1 MKKMISLLTVAIMTA
16 SAVPV
21 MADGAVPS
29 DIKYTDNENI
39 LDKKDAEKYPTAYK
53 AGTYQEDTALPEG
66 DYVILAEEGKIG
78 SYRLYDK
85 ANDEDIYKE
94 SFEYCT
100 IARIDADSYVE
111 LVNAY
116 AVPSKD
122 VGPLDISR
130 NGVFRAGIDIPSGTL
145 KFQRDDDIIF
155 SSVEN
160 FYIGTPSY
168 MSSWLLDDDT
178 DFYYINVK
186 PNSCIAKFNCDVY
199 KNDSL
204 IADYEP
210 QLHNSQSTDLSN
222 VSENLKKVVTEDILC
237 VRTAVVSTSISADK
251 LQEKFISGL
260 LDKWK
265 GLAVSE
271 WDNKYI
277 EKNYEAL
284 MYVSDY
290 FKVVKLSTEKDESL
304 VTLAKGNGVPGYKF
318 QNEMAKSLK
327 DNLYTLSK
335 ADSFDDIYSITGVI
349 VSCLS
354 ETCINLNIY
363 YPDLKFGY

>member
-1 MKKMISLLTVAIMTA
+1 M
-16 SAVPV
+16 
-21 MADGAVPS
+21 
-29 DIKYTDNENI
+29 
-39 LDKKDAEKYPTAYK
+39 
-53 AGTYQEDTALPEG
+53 
-66 DYVILAEEGKIG
+66 
-78 SYRLYDK
+78 
-85 ANDEDIYKE
+85 
-94 SFEYCT
+94 
-100 IARIDADSYVE
+100 
-111 LVNAY
+111 
-116 AVPSKD
+116 
-122 VGPLDISR
+122 
-130 NGVFRAGIDIPSGTL
+130 VFS
-145 KFQRDDDIIF
+145 
-155 SSVEN
+155 E
-160 FYIGTPSY
+160 
-168 MSSWLLDDDT
+168 
-178 DFYYINVK
+178 
-186 PNSCIAKFNCDVY
+186 
-199 KNDSL
+199 
-204 IADYEP
+204 

-354 ETCINLNIY
+354 ETCINLNFY